1 MNHIEQLLRMELIE
15 KSFEDRRKAAADA
28 GIDLDPDDPTKP
40 MSILNFDPEKG
51 TPIRRSAEEALK
63 IFKKAQRVKAA
74 YRERADKRVSKKLRS
89 LKDFEKDIK
98 GKKDPENKIQLEL
111 ERRKS
116 ALVRAKENQ
125 AKARSIPDPDIEQF
139 KPKLPTIDLAK
150 SVARRAVYTGAAAI
164 GTQLLGKV
172 GDRMVRDFGIGVPA
186 GGDAEAQERARQG
199 AATLGPFLKQAAFG
213 DRESKAADSNLKK
226 FGLFGAGALGAADKL
241 RSTSARQRDLNIL
254 AGKSRKRDIFTAARQ
269 RLGRTPFSNRE
280 AQLLGAIEKKT
291 S

>member
-15 KSFEDRRKAAADA
+15 KSFEDRRKAAAEA

-40 MSILNFDPEKG
+40 MSILNTDPETGEIKKRG
-51 TPIRRSAEEALK
+51 AEEALK
-63 IFKKAQRVKAA
+63 IFQRAQRVKAA
-74 YRERADKRVSKKLRS
+74 YRERADKRVSKKLQS

-98 GKKDPENKIQLEL
+98 GKKDPENKIKLEL

-116 ALVRAKENQ
+116 ALVRAKEGQ

-139 KPKLPTIDLAK
+139 KPVLPTGQKIA
-150 SVARRAVYTGAAAI
+150 SVARRAALTGAAAI
-164 GTQLLGKV
+164 GTQLLGKI
-172 GDRMVRDFGIGVPA
+172 GDRAVKDFGIGVPG
-186 GGDAEAQERARQG
+186 GGDAETQERARQG
-199 AATLGPFLKQAAFG
+199 AANLGSFLKQAAFG
-213 DRESKAADSNLKK
+213 DREAKETDTDYKK
-226 FGLFGAGALGAADKL
+226 FGIIGGILSDTAGKL
-241 RSTSARQRDLNIL
+241 TSTSARQRQIDIL
-254 AGKSRKRDIFTAARQ
+254 KGKSRKRDIFTAARQ